1 MAHPGK
7 PMVLPPMFFVASIS
21 ASLFFA
27 AGLIG
32 IFAPQVSPVL
42 ADRPIAFACIGAG
55 AVLELWAIVQ
65 LLSVVRQKKPH

>member
-32 IFAPQVSPVL
+32 IFAPQVAPVL

-55 AVLELWAIVQ
+55 AVLEIWAVAQ
-65 LLSVVRQKKPH
+65 LLGTMRQNKPR